1 MATST
6 KEKRKSEALLDIPE
20 GVKLRLEERTLSVK
34 GPIGECKK
42 DFTKIPV
49 ELSLEGSKL
58 RIRTFSTRKRDWA
71 LLNTARSIIEN
82 MFIGV
87 TKGFT
92 YRLKV
97 VFAHFPI
104 SVKVKGREVY
114 IENFYGE
121 RSPRVAKIV
130 GDCQVFVEG
139 DDVVVKGTSKE
150 AVGQTA
156 ANIEQA
162 TRIRRKDP
170 RVFLDGIY
178 VYEKT
183 TSS

>member
-1 MATST
+1 MDVPA
-6 KEKRKSEALLDIPE
+6 
-20 GVKLRLEERTLSVK
+20 GVSLRMDGAVLSIK
-34 GPIGECKK
+34 GPLGECQK

-49 ELSLEGSKL
+49 QLSLEGSKL
-58 RIRTFSTRKRDWA
+58 KIRTLTTRRKDIA
-71 LLNTARSIIEN
+71 ILYTARSIIKN

-92 YRLKV
+92 YRLKI

-104 SVKVKGREVY
+104 SVKVKGREVF

-130 GDCQVFVEG
+130 GGCEVFVEG
-139 DDVVVKGTSKE
+139 DDIVVRGVSKE
-150 AVGQTA
+150 DVGQTA

-162 TRIRRKDP
+162 TRIRKKDQ

-178 VYEKT
+178 IYQKAV
-183 TSS
+183 SS